1 MKKALAALGL
11 AVAIILPSTPA
22 HAYHDRGGDDGYCYE
37 EEQCEGYGY
46 GDGGDR
52 SRQDY
57 DQWNNEDHNRN
68 RNRNRGAFSP
78 GPFDRSPLDFRNA
91 CISLDC
97 SGRNKD
103 DEQRQ
108 DERRDRRNEPQIILA
123 RTSNTQSLFPPSP
136 GAVKDFVVNTI
147 KAGIELGKL
156 FAETT
161 ISFVENIMV
170 GIA

>member
-1 MKKALAALGL
+1 MKKLGALLL
-11 AVAIILPSTPA
+11 VVSIVLPATPA
-22 HAYHDRGGDDGYCYE
+22 FANHEDDGYCYE

-46 GDGGDR
+46 GDGDS

-57 DQWNNEDHNRN
+57 DQWNNEDRNRN

-97 SGRNKD
+97 SNRGKD
-103 DEQRQ
+103 DEQRR
-108 DERRDRRNEPQIILA
+108 DEDRDRGGRGPMLA
-123 RTSNTQSLFPPSP
+123 VAQAPQSLFPPSP
-136 GAVKDFVVNTI
+136 DAIRAFVVNTV